1 MHIISS
7 VSRCSYLLLLHV
19 LCCPVLC
26 CAVLQSDAA
35 AEDKLSQLGS
45 LMDAS
50 HASCAGLY
58 ECSCAELDALVGA
71 ARAAGALGARLSGEA
86 AAAGGS

>member
-1 MHIISS
+1 MLQFAQ
-7 VSRCSYLLLLHV
+7 V
-19 LCCPVLC
+19 
-26 CAVLQSDAA
+26 CADASLSDAA
-35 AEDKLSQLGS
+35 KLSRLGS

-71 ARAAGALGARLSGEA
+71 ARAAGALGARLTGEEPAGRAAA